1 MICVMVAECLYQDL
15 KNNLSNML
23 KALHVQNAKKQQAI
37 NKKKDTKVDKNK
49 GNLQKKEIQ
58 ITSVQK
64 KRF

>member
-1 MICVMVAECLYQDL
+1 MICVMVEECLYQDL

-23 KALHVQNAKKQQAI
+23 KALHVQNATKQQAI

-49 GNLQKKEIQ
+49 WNLQKKEIQ

>member
-1 MICVMVAECLYQDL
+1 MICVMAAECLYQDL

-23 KALHVQNAKKQQAI
+23 KALHVQNATKQQAI

-49 GNLQKKEIQ
+49 WNLQKKEIQ

>member
-1 MICVMVAECLYQDL
+1 MICVMVVECLYKDL

-23 KALHVQNAKKQQAI
+23 KALHVQNATKQQAI

-49 GNLQKKEIQ
+49 WNLQKKEIQ